1 MSHLMYQCFTFFWR
15 NQIAMLTY
23 WNEIMMTEP
32 LYDSIIKVMSYEY
45 SVFFLLFTYL
55 LFISLLRKLPRK
67 LKFFYG
73 FAFFLVHF
81 YVVISLYLLYL
92 VWLCVIP
99 TYLCLSRIHTRAHVH
114 THTLSLDLWECRT
127 ACPMI
132 STFCLADFLQA
143 PILFTEI
150 QAETARHNSDRPA
163 TIARLQDVVV
173 FG

>member
-1 MSHLMYQCFTFFWR
+1 MSHLMYQCFTVFWR

-32 LYDSIIKVMSYEY
+32 QYDSIIKVMSYEY
-45 SVFFLLFTYL
+45 SVFFLLFTTCSLYL
-55 LFISLLRKLPRK
+55 YSGNFLENWRSFMGLL
-67 LKFFYG
+67 
-73 FAFFLVHF
+73 FLVHF